1 MGGGWGVVVCGGV
14 VWWWGGGVWALIA
27 ENRQLELQVAKPG
40 RAARWHFPGAAL
52 TPRHFGP
59 RAPLTQ

>member
-1 MGGGWGVVVCGGV
+1 MVGGGG
-14 VWWWGGGVWALIA
+14 GGGVWALIA